1 MDDQA
6 PVRLTIGIAAFRA
19 ISAAVTE
26 AEIGGAVP
34 SVTIS
39 QLRPD
44 LELMEGAVG
53 VELTIGEGP
62 DRRRQTWIVAGGGG
76 GGAPPSPPR
85 PPPSRRATP
94 AQTAART
101 PTPTQTTTAER
112 AGGVAG
118 GPRC

>member
-53 VELTIGEGP
+53 VELTIGEGA
-62 DRRRQTWIVAGGGG
+62 DRRRETWIVAGAGEVVAHLEDPRAD
-76 GGAPPSPPR
+76 APVDPGDEN
-85 PPPSRRATP
+85 
-94 AQTAART
+94 AADDDD
-101 PTPTQTTTAER
+101 E
-112 AGGVAG
+112 G
-118 GPRC
+118 

>member
-19 ISAAVTE
+19 IAAAVTE
-26 AEIGGAVP
+26 AEIGGEVP

-62 DRRRQTWIVAGGGG
+62 DRRRGDVDRRGRRRG
-76 GGAPPSPPR
+76 
-85 PPPSRRATP
+85 RRAPRGP
-94 AQTAART
+94 ARGRAR
-101 PTPTQTTTAER
+101 
-112 AGGVAG
+112 
-118 GPRC
+118 

>member
-1 MDDQA
+1 MDDEA

-62 DRRRQTWIVAGGGG
+62 DRRRETWIVAGGGEVVAHLEDPPTAEPT
-76 GGAPPSPPR
+76 GGAGTDEDD
-85 PPPSRRATP
+85 AD
-94 AQTAART
+94 ADAD
-101 PTPTQTTTAER
+101 
-112 AGGVAG
+112 GG
-118 GPRC
+118 

>member
-1 MDDQA
+1 MNDEA
-6 PVRLTIGIAAFRA
+6 PVRLTIGIATFRA
-19 ISAAVTE
+19 IAAAVTE

-62 DRRRQTWIVAGGGG
+62 DRRRETWIVA
-76 GGAPPSPPR
+76 
-85 PPPSRRATP
+85 
-94 AQTAART
+94 
-101 PTPTQTTTAER
+101 
-112 AGGVAG
+112 AGGEVVAHLEDPPATEPAG
-118 GPRC
+118 DAGADGDEATDVDADEDG

>member
-1 MDDQA
+1 MNDEA

-19 ISAAVTE
+19 IAAAVTE

-62 DRRRQTWIVAGGGG
+62 ERRRETWIVAGDGEVVAHLEDAAATEPARDT
-76 GGAPPSPPR
+76 GADGDEDTD
-85 PPPSRRATP
+85 AD
-94 AQTAART
+94 ADDD
-101 PTPTQTTTAER
+101 
-112 AGGVAG
+112 G
-118 GPRC
+118 